1 MVSYLFQQGDY
12 SDRIFFKLDYMIFF
26 IKSKPVEFLFSKCS
40 GFYFKPFERGLKFIG
55 F

>member
-1 MVSYLFQQGDY
+1 MTGFFQIRLYD
-12 SDRIFFKLDYMIFF
+12 FF

-40 GFYFKPFERGLKFIG
+40 GLYFKPFEGGLKFIG